1 MTTLDSA
8 GSPTAAPAPSPRYR
22 LGLLALDILGA
33 AADAH
38 PLAVSALAV
47 RAVRE
52 GGLPA
57 PLTPARLDAH
67 VADARAWLEAEAEA
81 GRDLD
86 PSEVAA
92 AFTALRRGAA
102 PAAPVGELVPPT
114 PSAS

>member
-1 MTTLDSA
+1 MTT
-8 GSPTAAPAPSPRYR
+8 PTTPTTDATGSPRYR

-38 PLAVSALAV
+38 PLEVSALAV

-57 PLTPARLDAH
+57 PLTTTRLPAHIEA
-67 VADARAWLEAEAEA
+67 ARAWLEAEAED

-86 PSEVAA
+86 PAEVAE
-92 AFTALRRGAA
+92 AFRTLRTGAA
-102 PAAPVGELVPPT
+102 PAAPVGELVPPM

>member
-1 MTTLDSA
+1 MTTTDTT
-8 GSPTAAPAPSPRYR
+8 GSPRYR
-22 LGLLALDILGA
+22 LGLLALDILGS

-67 VADARAWLEAEAEA
+67 LVEARAWLEAEAEQ

-102 PAAPVGELVPPT
+102 PAVPVGELVPPT